1 MVAAALKASVGL
13 LLLLIGLASGLQYEI
28 RGHIDLIQSYDILP
42 EYYNEQSFSEKLSQA
57 SDRMAEIVG
66 EDFKSFFVHDYVI
79 HGQDTAVFH
88 ARLTLNSNPSVS
100 RQDII
105 DRIVATEDVQIYF
118 LKKNEVEVQGNIASR
133 FRLVRAD
140 VDHCLH
146 GGILLPNATCSCLP
160 YYSGANCEVVT
171 CRNNGIGQNGRCTC
185 PPGLYSAHCEARTC
199 VTKIN
204 SVIDFSSQS
213 MILVIN
219 TRTSMGF
226 DISTIIENIPTLVQD
241 YQNQNIPIASYIL
254 TVYRYNSKGKV
265 YFMET
270 NSFTNSADMV
280 DYLSNGVTIAPST
293 DDQPTLDA
301 INAAQSTQVSMRPK
315 SIVFVFADSENL
327 DDTAPSTMLTN
338 TNESVVIQQTLAWRN
353 KIVLV
358 LSQWPASPISPT
370 GNHFDVL
377 RRVITAVHGDLMIV
391 DKTEVVGVIKD
402 LLYAFIGGQNSF
414 VQYYNSVSKT
424 IPILSDSATQTT
436 YVLITVENGVS
447 IPNIQDKNGKMLA
460 PDVSGKRFALFR
472 VYQSVT
478 DSITISGDTIPVHS
492 TRVWFP
498 SMDDVLISYSDDD
511 TVDNNYAHT
520 FNGFRQR
527 PAVYSSFATTT
538 GLTVTRLNSYNSSI
552 ILGAVAYAAKSATCV
567 FNYQLTAESTCI
579 PGPFVHNVV
588 VTATDG
594 NKYRAVPGYCF
605 TPDTHSAPLWSCINN
620 GTRSGVSSCNCA
632 TNWGGLHCEVPK
644 CLNGGYPDK
653 FPNGGGH
660 GNCIC
665 PFGVTGSFCEI
676 MSCPTTSPDTFQSY
690 NRSFALV
697 VQNSLSANQA
707 MLRLN
712 DGLTAMLNK
721 GQSNDFED
729 YILTTYKARVIGGQP
744 VPDVTSTKFSSASA
758 FLNATT
764 DDGIM
769 WSYSPKGTQPGLFA
783 LETTLRSMDYDKSSI
798 FFFTDSE
805 SSMVEGT
812 LNFTDIVQQAV
823 ERQIEISIV
832 IIPPYGSLDLCPT
845 DNLFLTYEDLAR
857 MTGGNFIN
865 LCQPYTTSGDPVFNF
880 IGSYGSTHHHTEVV
894 SYYTV
899 DGCAQFLSRDFFI
912 SSAYNDAYVT
922 VYSPTIQNFTATIF
936 DIVNGGDDV
945 PLVPDTH
952 SVPFFASFQI
962 KIATG
967 SSLQYAVNIKGSTD
981 GQCFVRVSERSQ
993 FSAYLGFSPDP
1004 SFDRFS
1010 KDLTYATHQ
1019 QPVIHLSST
1028 LQSEP
1033 SITMTSYDIDNNY
1046 LYDTPFV
1053 KRTSG
1058 CKYEYIMRDQ
1068 FTCQNAGDTF
1078 TMETKIET
1086 PEVTIMRTQ
1095 RAFCSDLVGCINGGI
1110 QLAGQCQCV
1119 NGYQSLHCEVPT
1131 CQNGGSIVDFKCQCD
1146 AKHDGDSC
1154 QYTKCNDWNFV
1165 ETHDPREYNF
1175 QQIVFVVEVNTKNMV
1190 FPNSYLLKNIQA
1202 FVDGTDDITLPK
1214 LYTLVTFDDANINVI
1229 VSSTQKDV
1237 FISAFL
1243 NAVTVGINTPA
1254 KVKGLEAINTAYS
1267 TLLDLPGIVYMFT
1280 ATDSA
1285 SNVAAVRQRYGVQVN
1300 VVWMGPDLTPTN
1312 INYYYT
1318 AIARQSN
1325 GRLIPANGLQTPQI
1339 LTALIPTVNENQ
1351 LILDDAAKDC
1361 TAGVNFKF
1369 PVGSLATRLTL
1380 LATGTSVSMSVTD
1393 EKNNNVDLT
1402 NSSTFTDV
1410 NTLIR
1415 TINAV
1420 GHSGGSWNVNVKST
1434 GNCFLQVRV
1443 NSPLQ
1448 VIPKFTNDQGDD
1460 YGSGTPRAGAGS
1472 QAASFITFRIMD
1484 SYNSDSNNFGSSISV
1499 VESADTD
1506 PETPWATTSN
1516 FKNTT
1521 VLTRDPVGCA
1531 SQFVTPLMTWTST
1544 YMKFVVRGLD
1554 SDGNQFQRTFF
1565 FNKSGS
1571 KADCQNGA
1579 TVDSYGFCQCP
1590 NNYWGNLCQMR
1601 RCQNGGQSA
1610 YGLCDCP
1617 NGYYGNFCEQYI
1629 QAA

>member
-1 MVAAALKASVGL
+1 MVAPALKASVGL
-13 LLLLIGLASGLQYEI
+13 LLLLVGLVTGEQYEI
-28 RGHIDLIQSYDILP
+28 RGNIDLISSYDILP
-42 EYYNEQSFSEKLSQA
+42 EFYDEDSFTQKLSKV

-66 EDFKSFFVHDYVI
+66 SDFKDFFVHDYVI

-88 ARLTLNSNPSVS
+88 ARLTLVSNPSIS

-105 DRIVATEDVQIYF
+105 DRIVETEDVQIYF
-118 LKKNEVEVQGNIASR
+118 LKKNEIEVQGSVGAR
-133 FRLVRAD
+133 FRVSRAD

-146 GGILLPNATCSCLP
+146 GGILLPNATCSCMP
-160 YYSGANCEVVT
+160 YYSGANCEVVS

-199 VTKIN
+199 VTKID

-226 DISTIIENIPTLVQD
+226 DLSTIVENIPTLVTD
-241 YQNQNIPIASYIL
+241 YQNHNIPITSYIL
-254 TVYRYNSKGKV
+254 TVYRYSKTV

-270 NSFTNSADMV
+270 TTFMTSDALV

-293 DDQPTLDA
+293 EDQPTLDA
-301 INAAQSTQVSMRPK
+301 INSAQSTQIAMRAK
-315 SIVFVFADSENL
+315 SIVFVFADSENTI
-327 DDTAPSTMLTN
+327 DPTPSTLLSN

-353 KIVLV
+353 KIVLI
-358 LSQWPASPISPT
+358 LSQWPQTPIDPT

-391 DKTEVVGVIKD
+391 DKPEVVGVIKD
-402 LLYAFIGGQNSF
+402 LLYYFIGGQNTF

-424 IPILSDSATQTT
+424 IPILSDAMTQTS
-436 YVLITVENGVS
+436 YLLITVENGVS
-447 IPNIQDKNGKMLA
+447 VPNVQDKTGKMLV
-460 PDVSGKRFALFR
+460 PDVSGKRFGLYR
-472 VYQSVT
+472 VTQSNT
-478 DSITISGDTIPVHS
+478 DSVTISGDTIPVHS
-492 TRVWFP
+492 TRVWFT

-538 GLTVTRLNSYNSSI
+538 GLTVTRLNSYNSSV
-552 ILGAVAYAAKSATCV
+552 ILGAVAFAAKSTSCV
-567 FNYQLTAESTCI
+567 FNYQLTAGATCI

-588 VTATDG
+588 IGATDG

-605 TPDTHSAPLWSCINN
+605 TPDTHAAPLWNCINN
-620 GTRSGVSSCNCA
+620 GTRNGVSSCNCA

-665 PFGVTGSFCEI
+665 PFGITGSFCEI
-676 MSCPTTSPDTFQSY
+676 MSCATTSPDTFQSY

-707 MLRLN
+707 LVRLN
-712 DGLTAMLNK
+712 DGLKAMLNQ
-721 GQSNDFED
+721 GQSTDFED
-729 YILTTYKARVIGGQP
+729 FILTTYKARMINGAP

-769 WSYSPKGTQPGLFA
+769 WSYSPSGSQPGLFA
-783 LETTLRSMDYDKSSI
+783 LEATLRSMDYDKSSI

-805 SSMVEGT
+805 SSVVEGT

-832 IIPPYGSLDLCPT
+832 IIPPYGSVDLCPKDT
-845 DNLFLTYEDLAR
+845 LFLTYEDLAR

-865 LCQPYTTSGDPVFNF
+865 FCQPYNTNGDPVFNF
-880 IGSYGSTHHHTEVV
+880 IASYGSTHHHTEVV

-899 DGCAQFLSRDFFI
+899 ADCSQFLSRDFFL
-912 SSAYNDAYVT
+912 SSAANDAYVV
-922 VYSPTIQNFTATIF
+922 VYSPTIQNFTASVF
-936 DIVNGGDDV
+936 DVVNGGADQA
-945 PLVPDTH
+945 LVPDSH

-962 KIATG
+962 KIAAG
-967 SSLQYAVNIKGSTD
+967 SSLQYALTIKGSAKD
-981 GQCFVRVSERSQ
+981 ICYVRITERSQ

-1019 QPVIHLSST
+1019 QPVMHLSST
-1028 LQSEP
+1028 LQSDP
-1033 SITMTSYDIDNNY
+1033 SITLASFDINNNF
-1046 LYDTPFV
+1046 LYQVPFS

-1058 CKYEYIMRDQ
+1058 CKYEYIMRDP

-1078 TMETKIET
+1078 TMETTIET
-1086 PEVTIMRTQ
+1086 HEVTIMRTQ

-1110 QLAGQCQCV
+1110 QLAGQCQCI
-1119 NGYQSLHCEVPT
+1119 NGYTSLHCEVPT
-1131 CQNGGSIVDFKCQCD
+1131 CQNGGTVVDFKCQCD

-1190 FPNSYLLKNIQA
+1190 LPNSYLLKNIQS
-1202 FVDGTDDITLPK
+1202 FVDTTDDVNLPK
-1214 LYTLVTFDDANINVI
+1214 QYTLVTFDGDNIRVV

-1237 FISAFL
+1237 FLAAFQKG
-1243 NAVTVGINTPA
+1243 VTVGVNDPTT
-1254 KVKGLEAINTAYS
+1254 VRGLEAINTAYS
-1267 TLLDLPGIVYMFT
+1267 TLLDLPGIVYLFT
-1280 ATDSA
+1280 ATTSG
-1285 SNVAAVRQRYGVQVN
+1285 SNIAAVRQRYGVQVN
-1300 VVWMGPDLTPTN
+1300 VIWMGSDLTPVN
-1312 INYYYT
+1312 VNFYYT

-1325 GRLIPANGLQTPQI
+1325 GRVVTVNPIFTAQI
-1339 LTALIPTVNENQ
+1339 LAAMTPTVQENQ

-1361 TAGVNFKF
+1361 SAGVTYSF
-1369 PVGSLATRLTL
+1369 PVGNLATRLTL
-1380 LATGTSVSMSVTD
+1380 VATGTTVSVTVTD
-1393 EKNNNVDLT
+1393 EKNNKVDLT
-1402 NSSTFTDV
+1402 NSNTFTDV
-1410 NTLIR
+1410 NTQIR
-1415 TINAV
+1415 TINTV
-1420 GHSGGSWNVNVKST
+1420 GHSGGTWNVVVKST
-1434 GNCFLQVRV
+1434 TNCFLQVRV

-1460 YGSGTPRAGAGS
+1460 YGSPTPRAGAGS
-1472 QAASFITFRIMD
+1472 QSSSYITFRIMD
-1484 SYNSDSNNFGSSISV
+1484 SYNSDSNNFGSTITAI
-1499 VESADTD
+1499 ESSNTD
-1506 PETPWATTSN
+1506 PETPWATTGN
-1516 FKNTT
+1516 FANTT
-1521 VLTRDPVGCA
+1521 VLMRDPVGCA
-1531 SQFVTPLMTWTST
+1531 SQFVTPLMTWSNT
-1544 YMKFVVRGLD
+1544 YMKFIVRGLD
-1554 SDGNQFQRTFF
+1554 SNNNQFQRTFF
-1565 FNKSGS
+1565 FNKSGA
-1571 KADCQNGA
+1571 KGDCQNGA
-1579 TVDSYGFCQCP
+1579 GVDTYGFCTCDA
-1590 NNYWGNLCQMR
+1590 NHWGNLCQMR
-1601 RCQNGGQSA
+1601 RCQNGGVSA

-1617 NGYYGNFCEQYI
+1617 NGYYGDYCDQYI
-1629 QAA
+1629 KTP